1 MSLSI
6 IIEHYLQLLD
16 PYLCQHLEQNYV
28 QSQLYGL
35 RWARLMLG
43 REYPVTHNS
52 LFRIWD
58 FMFAACYD
66 AEYNT
71 SHYVFDDDI
80 PPNVYSLLANARVCN
95 YHKGSNIG
103 KRASQQDRV
112 SYVCTPLLGILG
124 DFILAMLIQVR
135 NN

>member
-1 MSLSI
+1 
-6 IIEHYLQLLD
+6 
-16 PYLCQHLEQNYV
+16 
-28 QSQLYGL
+28 
-35 RWARLMLG
+35 MLG

-112 SYVCTPLLGILG
+112 TYVCTPLLGILG

-135 NN
+135 NKYFFFYFYPLKLFSLYFSLYLLKFRFANN